1 LVAVGFDLLLAV
13 GWAAIL
19 GTYADISSGFDWAV
33 VAGTTLLAGAISGR
47 YRVLLISAI
56 VLWPVALL
64 VGPGGSCDTGC
75 EDDLS
80 PAFEVIAFIIF
91 VGAFL
96 SVMALGVFLRKEWD
110 RRTAQVV

>member
-1 LVAVGFDLLLAV
+1 MTVGFDFLVAV

-19 GTYADISSGFDWAV
+19 GTYADINTGLDWAV
-33 VAGTTLLAGAISGR
+33 VIASALLGGAISGR

-56 VLWPVALL
+56 VLVPVAAL

-80 PAFEVIAFIIF
+80 PAFAVVALVVF

-96 SVMALGVFLRKEWD
+96 LVMGLGVFVRKEWS
-110 RRTAQVV
+110 RRTADRV

>member
-1 LVAVGFDLLLAV
+1 LQPVGFDLLVAL

-19 GTYADISSGFDWAV
+19 GTYADINTGLDWAV
-33 VAGTTLLAGAISGR
+33 VIGSTLLAGAISGR

-56 VLWPVALL
+56 VLFPIATL
-64 VGPGGSCDTGC
+64 VGQGGSCDTSC

-80 PAFEVIAFIIF
+80 PAFEVVAFVIF

-96 SVMALGVFLRKEWD
+96 LVMGLGVFMRTEWS
-110 RRTAQVV
+110 RRTADRV